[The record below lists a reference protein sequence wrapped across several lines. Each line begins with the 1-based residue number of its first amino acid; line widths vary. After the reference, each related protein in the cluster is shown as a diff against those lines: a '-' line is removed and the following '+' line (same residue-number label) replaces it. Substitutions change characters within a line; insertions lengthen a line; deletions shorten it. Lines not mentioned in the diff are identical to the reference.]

1 MKKTIKMFI
10 FVVVALLSVCELKA
24 QTYKFQ
30 TYCFSYAT
38 KDRFGRWS
46 EWSAW
51 EDSDMLVVINEDKDR
66 ITIYSNEIQEYDIYE
81 YDGNNK
87 DTYGGTS
94 ASFRCVDDNGLRCG
108 IRLRARS
115 DGTLQLYVD
124 YNDTMWVYG
133 IRKR

>member
-1 MKKTIKMFI
+1 MAKKLLLLI
-10 FVVVALLSVCELKA
+10 FVVVLSATSLMA

-38 KDRFGRWS
+38 KDRYGRWTD
-46 EWSAW
+46 WSKW
-51 EDSDMLVVINEDKDR
+51 EKSDMLVVINEDKDR

-81 YDGNNK
+81 YEGRERDG
-87 DTYGGTS
+87 YGGTS

-108 IRLRARS
+108 IRLRAMS
-115 DGTLQLYVD
+115 DGILQLYVD
-124 YNDTMWVYG
+124 YNDMMWVYE